1 MIQDASPGSRK
12 QRLHEEWLSRGAY
25 DECFG
30 SREPPLAFKKWR
42 GNADHCWCGC
52 KEVRYSRSNPL
63 NLWLSL
69 TPQLLWKSGFLF
81 PVFRA
86 LYAVLWE
93 FSGPVW
99 AMFQAVFCVQAVRDH
114 VIADPLGN
122 KLGRAL
128 TPSRFLFWL
137 IFSLFLFLVAAAAWS
152 LPRLGGIV
160 IFPPYFVGMAL
171 LTAIMGLI
179 WAFSAVFMASYSLV
193 FLIGGAASFAFGFSP
208 VIGILLIV
216 AGVGLEYENRRQ
228 RERQNREQLG
238 RVLRIIEQRV
248 GE

>member
-1 MIQDASPGSRK
+1 M
-12 QRLHEEWLSRGAY
+12 
-25 DECFG
+25 
-30 SREPPLAFKKWR
+30 
-42 GNADHCWCGC
+42 
-52 KEVRYSRSNPL
+52 
-63 NLWLSL
+63 
-69 TPQLLWKSGFLF
+69 
-81 PVFRA
+81 
-86 LYAVLWE
+86 LWE
-93 FSGPVW
+93 LSGPVW
-99 AMFQAVFCVQAVRDH
+99 AMFQAVFCVRAVRDH

-137 IFSLFLFLVAAAAWS
+137 IFSLLLFLVTAAAWS

-160 IFPPYFVGMAL
+160 IFPLYFVGMVL

-179 WAFSAVFMASYSLV
+179 WALSSLFMASYSLV

-238 RVLRIIEQRV
+238 RVLRIIEQRG

>member
-1 MIQDASPGSRK
+1 MMQDAPPRSRK

-42 GNADHCWCGC
+42 GNPDHCWCGC
-52 KEVRYSRSNPL
+52 KEVRYSRSNPV

-93 FSGPVW
+93 LSGPVW
-99 AMFQAVFCVQAVRDH
+99 AMFQAVFCVQAVRDL

-128 TPSRFLFWL
+128 TPSRFLF
-137 IFSLFLFLVAAAAWS
+137 
-152 LPRLGGIV
+152 G
-160 IFPPYFVGMAL
+160 
-171 LTAIMGLI
+171 
-179 WAFSAVFMASYSLV
+179 
-193 FLIGGAASFAFGFSP
+193 
-208 VIGILLIV
+208 
-216 AGVGLEYENRRQ
+216 
-228 RERQNREQLG
+228 
-238 RVLRIIEQRV
+238 
-248 GE
+248 